1 MEANEVQEFAKQMKE
16 SGSEGGESL
25 RSISLGISILA
36 VLVAMVTVLG
46 HRTHTEAVLMQ
57 SRAGDQWN
65 EYQAK
70 KIRMDNL
77 SVDVDLLA
85 LQPSNDAAAVAA
97 KTREYQAHIEKWK
110 TDLAEE
116 QEKAREF
123 EREVTRAEAKAAR
136 YDLGEALLQIAVVL
150 SSITLF
156 TRKRAYF
163 LLGLSLGV
171 AGLVV
176 AAPTFVAYSYL
187 SSRVNT
193 MLHEMERAGI
203 EIVHMLKDSEALT
216 GIISFQQS
224 PETPTSSREAHRDR

>member
-16 SGSEGGESL
+16 SGESGEESL

-46 HRTHTEAVLMQ
+46 HRSHTEAVLMQ

-85 LQPSNDAAAVAA
+85 LQPSNDASAVAA
-97 KTREYQAHIEKWK
+97 KTKEYQAHIDKWK
-110 TDLAEE
+110 ADLAEE
-116 QEKAREF
+116 EKRARDF
-123 EREVTRAEAKAAR
+123 EREVTRAEAQAAR

-171 AGLVV
+171 AGIIF
-176 AAPTFVAYSYL
+176 AAS
-187 SSRVNT
+187 
-193 MLHEMERAGI
+193 
-203 EIVHMLKDSEALT
+203 ALL
-216 GIISFQQS
+216 IS
-224 PETPTSSREAHRDR
+224 

>member
-1 MEANEVQEFAKQMKE
+1 MEANEVQEFANQMKE
-16 SGSEGGESL
+16 SGEGGESL
-25 RSISLGISILA
+25 KNISLGISILA

-70 KIRMDNL
+70 KIRMDHL
-77 SVDVDLLA
+77 SVNVDLLA
-85 LQPSNDAAAVAA
+85 LQPSNDPAAVAA
-97 KTREYQAHIEKWK
+97 KSKEYQAHIEKWK

-116 QEKAREF
+116 QEKARDF
-123 EREVTRAEAKAAR
+123 EKEVAHAEAKAAH

-150 SSITLF
+150 CSITLF

-171 AGLVV
+171 AGIAVAVSALLV
-176 AAPTFVAYSYL
+176 
-187 SSRVNT
+187 
-193 MLHEMERAGI
+193 
-203 EIVHMLKDSEALT
+203 
-216 GIISFQQS
+216 
-224 PETPTSSREAHRDR
+224 